1 VNAHSLI
8 WTNTAQPQNQ
18 LIFNSD
24 GYYKYTPLTNEINSP
39 TLGAVLTNNFTTAN
53 NADDNGVALSGYT
66 RTANLTQA
74 ASYAH
79 AALTYNGTGVGIP
92 TGETGAA
99 VDDLETLVI
108 VFNAGTHSRGVK
120 NVTINVNAGNS
131 NLGSNQVV
139 GAWSGVVSS
148 VNYSVF
154 DISGNLIGQFASFAE
169 GAITI
174 PTIYSNIGRIEIEAS
189 SPAQARI
196 QSMTFQ
202 SITGSGTSAEIAPE
216 VIGYTLV
223 DADGDSSQATLSLNA
238 ISDHFAGNSSANIIN
253 GASTNDMISGLAGN
267 DTLNG
272 GAGHDVIY
280 GGDGNDIINGDAGD
294 DRLSGN
300 AGDDTISG
308 GTGNDRIYGDEGND
322 SLTGG
327 DGNDL
332 IYGGAGNDTIQGGIG
347 ADIIYGAAG
356 NDTLAGGD
364 TGLVDVFKWELGDQG
379 SKGAPAS
386 DVIQDWDNA
395 DANVL
400 TSVGG
405 DVLDLRDLLQGE
417 HSPGNL
423 DDFLHFEL
431 SGGNTIVHISATG
444 EFATGYNPAKEV
456 QAITLLN
463 TDLFGAGALN
473 TDQQIIQ
480 DMLNKGKLITD

>member
-1 VNAHSLI
+1 
-8 WTNTAQPQNQ
+8 
-18 LIFNSD
+18 
-24 GYYKYTPLTNEINSP
+24 
-39 TLGAVLTNNFTTAN
+39 
-53 NADDNGVALSGYT
+53 
-66 RTANLTQA
+66 
-74 ASYAH
+74 
-79 AALTYNGTGVGIP
+79 
-92 TGETGAA
+92 
-99 VDDLETLVI
+99 
-108 VFNAGTHSRGVK
+108 
-120 NVTINVNAGNS
+120 
-131 NLGSNQVV
+131 
-139 GAWSGVVSS
+139 
-148 VNYSVF
+148 
-154 DISGNLIGQFASFAE
+154 
-169 GAITI
+169 
-174 PTIYSNIGRIEIEAS
+174 
-189 SPAQARI
+189 
-196 QSMTFQ
+196 MTFQ

-272 GAGHDVIY
+272 GAGHDVVY

-322 SLTGG
+322 NLTGG

-332 IYGGAGNDTIQGGIG
+332 IYGGTGNDTIQGGIG

-405 DVLDLRDLLQGE
+405 DVLDLRDLLIGE
-417 HSPGNL
+417 HSASNL

-431 SGGNTIVHISATG
+431 SGVNTIVHISATG

-480 DMLNKGKLITD
+480 DMLTKGKLITD